1 MTKLT
6 PVKSTFFVLK
16 SSPEAFILPLYFIKS
31 STLGGGRIPPPRHS
45 PTRELSSLVN
55 LCLHIVL
62 YLATPLPSADNLNNF

>member
-6 PVKSTFFVLK
+6 PVNSTFFVLK
-16 SSPEAFILPLYFIKS
+16 SSPEAFILPLP
-31 STLGGGRIPPPRHS
+31 LPWEGGVCPVPDPP
-45 PTRELSSLVN
+45 PTRELCSLVN